1 MPEFLNSCAEWRDED
16 KQKGMPLAHS
26 DTELNSRA
34 I

>member
-1 MPEFLNSCAEWRDED
+1 MPEFLSFFIKWRDEA

-26 DTELNSRA
+26 DTDSRD